1 MAALETDRSST
12 ISSRATISTVA
23 RLAARQLN
31 VPAKD
36 LTINKLTGDASS
48 RSYFRA
54 QADNSSII
62 VAVYSEPFNE
72 NESAVARLARAEATD
87 PSARLTFAND
97 PCAHI
102 EVTSLL
108 VQAGLPVP
116 PVLATSGADAMM
128 LIEDVGDL
136 RLQDWLSGARSDDEV
151 IEAYRHALKLVVKIQ
166 DATELALRADS
177 ICSHL
182 AFDEA
187 KLRWELGFFFANYF
201 NRYLH
206 LRLDPAASN
215 AVQADFKSLCSDLA
229 GRPRVLTHRD
239 YHARNLMMH
248 QGEMFIIDHQDARM
262 GPVSYDVAS
271 LLSDPYT
278 ALPDSAIEELVARFV
293 EMKSSSKALNTGP
306 VSPVSPVSM
315 DDFRTELDL
324 MTVQRMFKAI
334 GTYSSQASSGNLIYI
349 PYIAPAI
356 DRALAAA
363 RRLNRFEATSALLEQ
378 TRS

>member
-1 MAALETDRSST
+1 MTSVTETDRSSMM
-12 ISSRATISTVA
+12 A

-31 VPAKD
+31 VSVDD
-36 LTINKLTGDASS
+36 LTITKLTGDASS

-54 QADNSSII
+54 EADSSSSRVI
-62 VAVYSEPFNE
+62 VAIYGAPFDE
-72 NESAVARLARAEATD
+72 NERAVARLAQAEATN

-102 EVTSLL
+102 EVTALL
-108 VQAGLPVP
+108 LEAGLPVP

-136 RLQDWLSGARSDDEV
+136 RLQDWLSGRPNSEDAEV
-151 IEAYRHALKLVVKIQ
+151 IEAYRHALELVVKIQ
-166 DATELALRADS
+166 DATELALGADS

-206 LRLDPAASN
+206 LRLDPSTSN
-215 AVQADFKSLCSDLA
+215 AVQADFKALCFELA
-229 GRPRVLTHRD
+229 ARPRVLTHRD
-239 YHARNLMMH
+239 YHARNLMMER
-248 QGEMFIIDHQDARM
+248 GEMFIIDHQDARM
-262 GPVSYDVAS
+262 GPTSYDVAS

-278 ALPDSAIEELVARFV
+278 ALSDEAIEELIERFI
-293 EMKSSSKALNTGP
+293 EMKAASKRPHAS
-306 VSPVSPVSM
+306 V

-324 MTVQRMFKAI
+324 MTVQRMLKAI
-334 GTYSSQASSGNLIYI
+334 GTYASQAASGNPVYI
-349 PYIAPAI
+349 PYIGPALE
-356 DRALAAA
+356 RALAAMKK
-363 RRLNRFEATSALLEQ
+363 LNRFDATRALLER
-378 TRS
+378 TRE